1 MEVGASY
8 ADARRRRVGANWR
21 PWGSW
26 ALVAVSRTGMD
37 QHDRH
42 NHAELQL
49 YPVDGNDPALA
60 NNYRFGSRVLRNF
73 RATSPHFSRRV

>member
-1 MEVGASY
+1 MIA
-8 ADARRRRVGANWR
+8 
-21 PWGSW
+21 
-26 ALVAVSRTGMD
+26 
-37 QHDRH
+37 H

-73 RATSPHFSRRV
+73 RATSRIFPGGSDLIISFLSH